1 MIVINLNLNLTLSQK
16 SLYFWNE
23 KKGFLRSFRF
33 ISELNLNLKIFPF
46 VNSQEGKIH
55 LRETGELDLVE
66 KEVKLYFMTLED
78 DRIET

>member
-46 VNSQEGKIH
+46 VNSQ
-55 LRETGELDLVE
+55 R
-66 KEVKLYFMTLED
+66 VKFFYVKQGNWTWLKKK
-78 DRIET
+78 